1 MNIRFKQ
8 PQRYRAVLL
17 DGQDARAQF
26 LESLLADRGRAVV
39 ARYGAVAEATTLRRL
54 PESELIIVFCA
65 EASPRELSA
74 LSSLSDEGARA
85 VVAITENDDPIAIER
100 LITAGATSV
109 LCVGPSADRLGVAIS
124 SAIAMQQRL
133 ERLQQQADAAERR
146 LEDRKLVERAKGI
159 LMQQRGL
166 PEPEA
171 FRALQHASMQR
182 NEPLT
187 DVARSIIAAKEL
199 LG

>member
-8 PQRYRAVLL
+8 PQRYRAILL
-17 DGQDARAQF
+17 DGQDGRAQF
-26 LESLLADRGRAVV
+26 MESLLADRGITVV
-39 ARYGAVAEATTLRRL
+39 ARYGSVAEATTLRQL

-65 EASPRELSA
+65 EAASREMSA
-74 LSSLSDEGARA
+74 LSSFGGTGSRA
-85 VVAITENDDPIAIER
+85 VVAITENDDPVAIES
-100 LITAGATSV
+100 LIAAGATSV
-109 LCVGPSADRLGVAIS
+109 LCFGPSADRLGVTIS

-166 PEPEA
+166 SEPEA